1 MPHVYTVIVTVQDK
15 NEDDDL
21 RTKPELLTEIADQL
35 EALSDYLNTVAED
48 YNEDSPDVGAVDW
61 TDVDTQ
67 TMIKSSWRE
76 S

>member
-48 YNEDSPDVGAVDW
+48 YNEDSLDNGAVDW

-67 TMIKSSWRE
+67 TTIKSSWSE

>member
-1 MPHVYTVIVTVQDK
+1 MPHVYTVIVTVQNS

-21 RTKPELLTEIADQL
+21 LTRPELLTEIADQL
-35 EALSDYLNTVAED
+35 EALSDYLNTVVED
-48 YNEDSPDVGAVDW
+48 CDEDSPDAGAVDW

-67 TMIKSSWRE
+67 TTIKSSWRE